1 MDELI
6 VETMA
11 EVAKRLEASG
21 DRVEPWDELKARAAE
36 LIGRNMGRIE
46 AEETLM
52 QFVRR
57 KGWPEKFRTM
67 VSQVVQIA
75 QQNRW
80 TAEAQAARL
89 ASVEELQVVSLAGV
103 KPKAVRWLWPG
114 KIPLGSVTVIY
125 GEQSMGKTSLVL
137 DLAAR
142 ASRGAE
148 WADGTSGPGAG
159 RVLILN
165 GEDPLEEQ
173 IVPRLIGSEADL
185 QNVSVITRI
194 KVGVVEGATRQRR
207 FELERDLPGLRQE
220 VETLPQGRLV
230 IIDSLE
236 AFCGKLGRAEMRL
249 VLAELQDIAAD
260 CGVAIVLVTAGTK
273 CDLPVKNVWRMDCD
287 PLDDGLR
294 WWVPVRCNWGAL
306 PDGLAFRVTA
316 EKIVWETRL
325 EAPSAERSRGASSGQ
340 EKSCQLKEHA
350 GWLKA
355 TLAAGPL
362 PAKEVFLAASA
373 AGWSAGQVRRAREA
387 LRVVCSKETKMNGQW
402 VWELPGRVGVR
413 LLIEDVEGGKDVE
426 DAVRVLVAA

>member
-1 MDELI
+1 MENLAD
-6 VETMA
+6 V
-11 EVAKRLEASG
+11 VKRLGPQG
-21 DRVEPWDELKARAAE
+21 DVVEPWDELKTRAAE

-57 KGWPEKFRTM
+57 KGWPEKMRAM
-67 VSQVVQIA
+67 VVQVVQIA
-75 QQNRW
+75 RQNRW
-80 TAEAQAARL
+80 TAESQANRL
-89 ASVEELQVVSLAGV
+89 TRVEELQVVSLAGV

-173 IVPRLIGSEADL
+173 IIGSGADL
-185 QNVSVITRI
+185 DHVGVITRI
-194 KVGVVEGATRQRR
+194 KVGVVEGATSQRR

-220 VETLPQGRLV
+220 VETLPEGRLV

-387 LRVVCSKETKMNGQW
+387 LRVVCSKETKVNGQW
-402 VWELPGRVGVR
+402 VWELPGRVTRVAVGAE
-413 LLIEDVEGGKDVE
+413 IEDVEGGKDVE